1 MQCFWP
7 KLLCAGVTLSVSEG
21 PGRSFTALGN
31 LKAGQMDEQAEGEP
45 FPACAVLT
53 GAPECPSLGHGQMPL
68 ETASWDLL
76 EEG

>member
-1 MQCFWP
+1 
-7 KLLCAGVTLSVSEG
+7 
-21 PGRSFTALGN
+21 
-31 LKAGQMDEQAEGEP
+31 MDEQAEGEP
-45 FPACAVLT
+45 FPARAVLT